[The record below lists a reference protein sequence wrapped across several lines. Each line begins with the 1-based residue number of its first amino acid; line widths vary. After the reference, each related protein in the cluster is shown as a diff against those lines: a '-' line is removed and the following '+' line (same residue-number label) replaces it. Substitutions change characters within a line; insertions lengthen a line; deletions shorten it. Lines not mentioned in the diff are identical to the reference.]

1 MTPGTR
7 FHLDQDGHSVTVQL
21 EGGQGAVELLVDG
34 KAVAH
39 RAVRGEGLTVMT
51 GELPG
56 DPPRAFGV
64 TVGDMGGELFCALE
78 IDGASTLMPQ
88 VPLSSRSP
96 EPSGPARPL
105 RNLRRSLRRVLR
117 RL

>member
-21 EGGQGAVELLVDG
+21 ERGPGAIELLVDG

-39 RAVRGEGLTVMT
+39 RANRGEGLTVLT

-56 DPPRAFGV
+56 DPPRSFGV

-78 IDGASTLMPQ
+78 IDGSSTLMPQ
-88 VPLSSRSP
+88 VPLTTRIP
-96 EPSGPARPL
+96 APGGHARPL
-105 RNLRRSLRRVLR
+105 RTLRRSLRRVLR